1 MNQAVKKANKIF
13 SKKIC
18 EFKQKYLLLHSVTKK
33 ADMSIIHLVLAL
45 MNAYYKN
52 WGIWSHP
59 HNQKVI

>member
-45 MNAYYKN
+45 MNAYYKT
-52 WGIWSHP
+52 GEFGAIP
-59 HNQKVI
+59 TTIK

>member
-33 ADMSIIHLVLAL
+33 ANMSIIHLVLTP
-45 MNAYYKN
+45 MNAYQNTGEFGAIPTTKM
-52 WGIWSHP
+52 
-59 HNQKVI
+59 

>member
-1 MNQAVKKANKIF
+1 MNQAVKKVNKIF

-18 EFKQKYLLLHSVTKK
+18 SFEKECLLLQIVNKK
-33 ADMSIIHLVLAL
+33 ADMSIIHLVLTP

>member
-33 ADMSIIHLVLAL
+33 ADMSIIHLVLTP
-45 MNAYYKN
+45 MNAYYKT
-52 WGIWSHP
+52 GEFGAIP
-59 HNQKVI
+59 TTIK